1 MGRDYSVYGSSRPS
15 NGGESDDV
23 HSSSNA
29 RALLFGKD
37 GKKSTIGMD
46 FRLDSDCSGSA
57 TLSP

>member
-37 GKKSTIGMD
+37 GKKVPSEWT
-46 FRLDSDCSGSA
+46 LGSIA
-57 TLSP
+57 TAADQRH